1 MSGLEALGVADNIF
15 QVISFG
21 RDTASL
27 IKQVYRDATVDDAL
41 EVNAKELA
49 QLAAHIQA
57 LEGPQLPTKQEDQ
70 LLEIAKKCQAVA
82 RDLAEEIA
90 FILGHKKKG
99 NLAATIKVAPKA
111 NWRKRRLNNLE
122 RKLNDAQRLMQSG
135 LLARICQK
143 TDAMHLD
150 LKSLRQQS
158 TRLDQTSGTQTRNT
172 LLISQR

>member
-1 MSGLEALGVADNIF
+1 MSGLEALGVAGNIF

-27 IKQVYRDATVDDAL
+27 IKQVYRDATVDDTL

-70 LLEIAKKCQAVA
+70 LLEIAKKVPS
-82 RDLAEEIA
+82 L
-90 FILGHKKKG
+90 
-99 NLAATIKVAPKA
+99 APKA
-111 NWRKRRLNNLE
+111 NWRKRGLNNLE